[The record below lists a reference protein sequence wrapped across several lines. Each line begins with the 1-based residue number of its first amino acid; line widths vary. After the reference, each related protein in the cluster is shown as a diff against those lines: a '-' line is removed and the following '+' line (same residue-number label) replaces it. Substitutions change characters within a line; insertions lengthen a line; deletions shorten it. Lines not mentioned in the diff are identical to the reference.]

1 MPYNTGFPATYQP
14 MYYQPQYNPQP
25 MQVMPQQPM
34 TQQMQ
39 PQQATQ
45 QPTMPQ
51 ASGNSLI
58 WVQGEAGAKSY
69 LVAPNTTVPLWDS
82 EAQRIFLKS
91 TDAAGMPSM
100 KILNYTIEETPNI
113 GAPAQRAV
121 SAVSAAPNP
130 DQGFAGA
137 ELKKALEGEIQAIRS
152 DLEAIRSEMETFRG
166 DLYGIAG
173 KKTTTTATN
182 RKKDVSGDE

>member
-1 MPYNTGFPATYQP
+1 MPYNPGFPATYQP
-14 MYYQPQYNPQP
+14 MYYQPQYQPQMP
-25 MQVMPQQPM
+25 VMQQPM
-34 TQQMQ
+34 AQPVQ

-100 KILNYTIEETPNI
+100 KILNYTIEETPTI

-121 SAVSAAPNP
+121 NAVSAAPNP

-137 ELKKALEGEIQAIRS
+137 ELKKALEGEIQAVRS

-173 KKTTTTATN
+173 KKPAAAA
-182 RKKDVSGDE
+182 RKKDVSNDD